1 MIRPIRRGVR
11 KQKWVRPTREER
23 AEHIKTLTRLG
34 ERILD
39 RSCPI
44 PIWFVLMSG
53 FEDEQL
59 PLAHP

>member
-1 MIRPIRRGVR
+1 MR